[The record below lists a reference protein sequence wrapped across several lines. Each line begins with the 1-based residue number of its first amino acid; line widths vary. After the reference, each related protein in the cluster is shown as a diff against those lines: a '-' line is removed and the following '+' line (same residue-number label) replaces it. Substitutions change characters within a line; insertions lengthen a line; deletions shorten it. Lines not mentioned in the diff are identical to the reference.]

1 MSYDDVGRIMARHT
15 SPRPKAPT
23 RAVAEAIRGVRLD
36 PPDGEVVAY
45 LRVSGRAQSTDT
57 QRAAIERLARARGEM
72 IDRWFEES
80 RSARTIERPM
90 LSELRAA
97 ITLGAV
103 RTLYIYRIDRLS
115 RTGIRDTFHLVEDFR
130 SRGVQIV
137 TVADGFAMDGV
148 GADIV
153 LAVLA
158 WAAQMER
165 EAIGERI
172 SDAHDRVSAAGLP
185 WGRPRRVDVP
195 TALKIASEHRDEG
208 RSVRELAMAYGVP
221 RSTIGRI
228 VSRKPPTAVRSSR
241 PRKKGVDG
249 GASQ

>member
-1 MSYDDVGRIMARHT
+1 MRYDESRRLMARQT
-15 SPRPKAPT
+15 SPRPKAHS
-23 RAVAEAIRGVRLD
+23 RAVAEAVRGVRLE
-36 PPDGEVVAY
+36 PPDSEVVAY
-45 LRVSGRAQSTDT
+45 LRVSGRLQSTDT
-57 QRAAIERLARARGEM
+57 QRAAIERLARARGET

-80 RSARTIERPM
+80 RSARTIERPV

-115 RTGIRDTFHLVEDFR
+115 RTGIRDTFQLVEEFR
-130 SRGVQIV
+130 SRGVSII
-137 TVADGFAMDGV
+137 TVADGFSMDGV
-148 GADIV
+148 GADVV

-165 EAIGERI
+165 AAIGERI
-172 SDAHDRVSAAGLP
+172 ADAHDRVSAAGLP
-185 WGRPRRVDVP
+185 WGRPRRVDGP
-195 TALKIASEHRDEG
+195 TAAKIAEEHREEG

-228 VSRKPPTAVRSSR
+228 VSQKPPTAVRSSR

-249 GASQ
+249 GPSQ